1 MSIIEIKNV
10 PFPNNNFN
18 KEISI
23 SIERGSYTTII
34 GKNGSGKS
42 TLLKLIT
49 GLIEYDKGE
58 IIVSDIVMNHKN
70 KESIYSIRKL
80 MGVLFQ
86 NPEYQLIGRT
96 VEQNIA
102 FGLENINK
110 SNEDMNTLIGEYS
123 KKFDIDAILK
133 KSTLN
138 LSGGEQQ
145 KVALVSA
152 IITNPSIIILDEFTS
167 MLDNKSKANITRI
180 LNELK
185 DLESIT
191 IISITHDIDE
201 ILNSDNVILLDNK
214 ELIFQGIPLEIL
226 SVLEELCL

>member
-10 PFPNNNFN
+10 PFPNNNCN

-70 KESIYSIRKL
+70 KESIYNIRKL

-110 SNEDMNTLIGEYS
+110 SNDDMNTLIREYS

>member
-70 KESIYSIRKL
+70 KESIYNIRKL

-110 SNEDMNTLIGEYS
+110 SNDDMNTLIREYS

>member
-34 GKNGSGKS
+34 GKNDSGKS

-152 IITNPSIIILDEFTS
+152 IITNPSIIILD
-167 MLDNKSKANITRI
+167 
-180 LNELK
+180 
-185 DLESIT
+185 
-191 IISITHDIDE
+191 
-201 ILNSDNVILLDNK
+201 
-214 ELIFQGIPLEIL
+214 
-226 SVLEELCL
+226 

>member
-110 SNEDMNTLIGEYS
+110 SNDDMNTLIREYS

>member
-1 MSIIEIKNV
+1 
-10 PFPNNNFN
+10 
-18 KEISI
+18 
-23 SIERGSYTTII
+23 
-34 GKNGSGKS
+34 
-42 TLLKLIT
+42 
-49 GLIEYDKGE
+49 
-58 IIVSDIVMNHKN
+58 
-70 KESIYSIRKL
+70 
-80 MGVLFQ
+80 
-86 NPEYQLIGRT
+86 
-96 VEQNIA
+96 
-102 FGLENINK
+102 
-110 SNEDMNTLIGEYS
+110 MNTLIGEYS